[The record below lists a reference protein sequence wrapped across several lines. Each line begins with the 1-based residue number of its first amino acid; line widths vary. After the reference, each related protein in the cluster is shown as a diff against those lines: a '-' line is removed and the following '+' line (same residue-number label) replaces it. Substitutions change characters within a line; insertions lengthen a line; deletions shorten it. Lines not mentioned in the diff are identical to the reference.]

1 MPPRRK
7 PRYGSDLVVD
17 FLMDRGVRYIP
28 LNPGASYRGLHDSIV
43 NTQGAPEIIL
53 CPHEKQAINVAH
65 GWANATGE
73 VAVSAVHNVVGLLH
87 GTLGVF
93 TAWHDRA
100 PIMVLGGA
108 GPMNSVNRR
117 PWIEWVHTA
126 NVQGNAVRDFTKF
139 DDQPASIEAIP
150 STLVRA
156 WRVAASQPSGP
167 VYVALD
173 ADVQEDPIS
182 GPVPEYEWEKVKPA
196 TPIGPDPEAL
206 ERLVAELLTA
216 RRPVII
222 ASYAGR
228 DPAAFEQIPA
238 LAELLGAGMID
249 TRHRLNFPNRHPLN
263 VEGTAALDE
272 ADLILLLDLK
282 NVDKPLAR
290 EHMHDRGMRSRVPEG
305 ARILEIGFN
314 DLHTKPWVQD
324 LGAIVEADIRLTAD
338 TSVALPLL
346 LEQVRR
352 GVEAEPEERG
362 RERAERR
369 DQLTRMHD
377 RQFSEWAS
385 VADGAGD
392 RSPVATAWLA
402 REVWAAIQG
411 TDWVLAGGRPN
422 QWTPKLWDFDKH
434 YRLPSLQID
443 TANQIA
449 TTIGVALAHRDA
461 GRLVVNI
468 QPDGDLMFDV
478 GALWIAAAHRI
489 PLLVVMYNNRAYYND
504 WGHQAKVAEV
514 RGERSDPEKV
524 HVGIGINP
532 TPDFAHVA
540 QGFGWYAE
548 GPIDQP
554 AKVREAITRA
564 AEIVLKERRP
574 ALVDV
579 ICEPR

>member
-1 MPPRRK
+1 MAPRRT

-43 NTQGAPEIIL
+43 NTPGAPEIIL
-53 CPHEKQAINVAH
+53 CPHEKQAINMAH
-65 GWANATGE
+65 GLANATGE
-73 VAVSAVHNVVGLLH
+73 VAVSAVHDVVGLLH

-100 PIMVLGGA
+100 PVMVLGGA

-126 NVQGNAVRDFTKF
+126 NVQGNAVRDFVKF
-139 DDQPASIEAIP
+139 DDQPSAIEAIP
-150 STLVRA
+150 SSLVRA
-156 WRVAASQPSGP
+156 WRVAAQQPSGP

-173 ADVQEDPIS
+173 ADVQEDPIE
-182 GPVPEYEWEKVKPA
+182 GPVPEYDWDRVKPS
-196 TPIGPDPEAL
+196 TPIGPDPAGL
-206 ERLVAELLTA
+206 EQLTRELLA
-216 RRPVII
+216 AKRPVII
-222 ASYAGR
+222 ASFAGR
-228 DPAAFEQIPA
+228 DPKAFEQIPA

-263 VEGTAALDE
+263 IEGTDALDQ
-272 ADLILLLDLK
+272 ADVLLLLDLK

-290 EHMHDRGMRSRVPEG
+290 EHMHERGMRSRVPAG
-305 ARILEIGFN
+305 ARVLEIGFN
-314 DLHTKPWVQD
+314 ALHTKSWVQD
-324 LGAIVEADIRLTAD
+324 LGAIVEADVRLTAD
-338 TSVALPLL
+338 TSVALPMLL
-346 LEQVRR
+346 SAVQAAVEQ
-352 GVEAEPEERG
+352 EPEACR
-362 RERAERR
+362 RERDERR
-369 DQLTRMHD
+369 AELTRKHD
-377 RQFSEWAS
+377 AQFAEWSATADAS
-385 VADGAGD
+385 GD
-392 RSPVATAWLA
+392 ESPVSTAWLA

-411 TDWVLAGGRPN
+411 SDWVLAGGRPN
-422 QWTPKLWDFDKH
+422 SWTPKLWDFDKH
-434 YRLPSLQID
+434 YRVPSLQID

-449 TTIGVALAHRDA
+449 TTIGTALAHKDK

-478 GALWIAAAHRI
+478 GALWIAAAHKI

-514 RGERSDPEKV
+514 RGERSDPNKV

-532 TPDFAHVA
+532 SPNFSRVA
-540 QGFGWYAE
+540 EGFGWYAE

-554 AKVREAITRA
+554 GNVRDAVTRA

-579 ICEPR
+579 ICQPR

>member
-1 MPPRRK
+1 MAPRRT

-43 NTQGAPEIIL
+43 NTPGAPEIIL
-53 CPHEKQAINVAH
+53 CPHEKQAINMAH
-65 GWANATGE
+65 GLANATGE
-73 VAVSAVHNVVGLLH
+73 VAVSAVHDVVGLLH
-87 GTLGVF
+87 GTLGIF

-100 PIMVLGGA
+100 PVMVLGGA

-126 NVQGNAVRDFTKF
+126 NVQGNAVRDYVKF
-139 DDQPASIEAIP
+139 DDQPAAIEAIP
-150 STLVRA
+150 SSLVRA
-156 WRVAASQPSGP
+156 WRVAAQQPAGP

-173 ADVQEDPIS
+173 ADVQEDPID
-182 GPVPEYEWEKVKPA
+182 GPVPEYDWDRVKPS
-196 TPIGPDPEAL
+196 TPIGPDPAGL
-206 ERLVAELLTA
+206 EQLTRELLA
-216 RRPVII
+216 AKRPVII
-222 ASYAGR
+222 ASFAGR
-228 DPAAFEQIPA
+228 DPKAFEQIPA

-263 VEGTAALDE
+263 IEGTNALNQTD
-272 ADLILLLDLK
+272 ALLLLDLK

-290 EHMHDRGMRSRVPEG
+290 EHMHERGMRSRVPAG
-305 ARILEIGFN
+305 ARVLEVGFN
-314 DLHTKPWVQD
+314 DLHTKSWVQD
-324 LGAIVEADIRLTAD
+324 LGAIVEADVRLTAD
-338 TSVALPLL
+338 TSVALPMLL
-346 LEQVRR
+346 NAVRAAVEQ
-352 GVEAEPEERG
+352 EPEARR
-362 RERAERR
+362 REREERR
-369 DQLTRMHD
+369 AELSRKHD
-377 RQFSEWAS
+377 AQFSEWSAKADAS
-385 VADGAGD
+385 GD
-392 RSPVATAWLA
+392 ESPVSTAWLA

-422 QWTPKLWDFDKH
+422 SWTPKLWDFDKH
-434 YRLPSLQID
+434 YRVPSLQID

-449 TTIGVALAHRDA
+449 TTIGTALAHKDQ

-478 GALWIAAAHRI
+478 GALWIAAAHKI

-514 RGERSDPEKV
+514 RGERSDPNKV

-532 TPDFAHVA
+532 TPNFSRVA
-540 QGFGWYAE
+540 EGFGWYAE

-554 AKVREAITRA
+554 AKVRDAVTRA

-579 ICEPR
+579 ICQPR

>member
-1 MPPRRK
+1 
-7 PRYGSDLVVD
+7 
-17 FLMDRGVRYIP
+17 MDRGVRYIP

-43 NTQGAPEIIL
+43 NTPGAPEIIL

-352 GVEAEPEERG
+352 AVEGEPEERG